1 MIQRIA
7 LNVTE
12 TVLFALQ
19 TAAQQIVNI
28 KNYPYALWKVATGMA
43 WTFVV
48 IGIVDA
54 LIQEVAAH
62 LRKVRK
68 TIAYRMYYVQV
79 TQPMA
84 EAYRDLRRA
93 NRSPSLLR

>member
-7 LNVTE
+7 LNVAE

-62 LRKVRK
+62 IRKVRK

>member
-28 KNYPYALWKVATGMA
+28 KNYPYALWKVATGMS

-54 LIQEVAAH
+54 LIQEVATH
-62 LRKVRK
+62 LGKVRK

>member
-1 MIQRIA
+1 MIQKTA
-7 LNVTE
+7 LIVTE

-19 TAAQQIVNI
+19 TAAQQIVNV

-48 IGIVDA
+48 IDVVDA
-54 LIQEVAAH
+54 LIQKVAAH
-62 LRKVRK
+62 LRKVRT
-68 TIAYRMYYVQV
+68 TIAYRMYYVEV

-93 NRSPSLLR
+93 YRSPSHIR